1 MAELKQRRSPNR
13 CKVAAASPSSGGQRR
28 DGGATAQPRWCERQP
43 KQLTSFLAPNHL
55 CLSLNPSI
63 VLPSHSSST
72 ATTTAPFRAATSAR
86 RELVTPWTAP
96 QSSSTA
102 NSSVVDRRW
111 QGLPCLPSSVSFF
124 RGEGSWDA
132 LRLRMIEK
140 GEEWVG
146 AVGFREG
153 KHCGCAE
160 GNIAAAALRI
170 GERGSVLLMGKS
182 GNRVRVLRI
191 VESVGDG
198 VSNLKPGD
206 HVLPLFTG
214 ECGECPHCK
223 SEDSNMCE
231 VLRINPTREG
241 MISDGK
247 SRFSTIKGK
256 EPISHFLGTSTF
268 SQYTVV
274 HSGSVVKINP
284 TLPLDKACLLSCG
297 ISTGIGSILN
307 VAKPKKG
314 ASIAIFG
321 LGTVGLAAA
330 EGAKIAGASRIIGI
344 DKNPNKLEYAMKFGL
359 TDFVNPEEHERPV
372 HEVLKEMT
380 NGGVDRCIECT
391 GNINALMSAMEAL
404 HDGWGVA
411 VLVGVPSGDAVFKT
425 NPFNFLNEKTITG
438 TTFGNYKP
446 KTGLPT
452 LVDMFMN
459 NKLELG
465 KFITHR
471 VPLSEINK
479 AFDYMIKGQGL
490 RTIIDMND

>member
-1 MAELKQRRSPNR
+1 MHSLQKQRSLLFQYLRSSSNSNNIIHNS
-13 CKVAAASPSSGGQRR
+13 KMILSSSSSLLLASN
-28 DGGATAQPRWCERQP
+28 
-43 KQLTSFLAPNHL
+43 F
-55 CLSLNPSI
+55 
-63 VLPSHSSST
+63 SST
-72 ATTTAPFRAATSAR
+72 AGKVIPCKAAVAWEAGKPLVIEDVEVAP
-86 RELVTPWTAP
+86 P
-96 QSSSTA
+96 QAKEVRINIKYSSLCHTDLYFWESK
-102 NSSVVDRRW
+102 SV
-111 QGLPCLPSSVSFF
+111 PPIFP
-124 RGEGSWDA
+124 
-132 LRLRMIEK
+132 
-140 GEEWVG
+140 
-146 AVGFREG
+146 
-153 KHCGCAE
+153 
-160 GNIAAAALRI
+160 RI
-170 GERGSVLLMGKS
+170 LGHEAS
-182 GNRVRVLRI
+182 GV

-214 ECGECPHCK
+214 ECGECPNCK
-223 SEDSNMCE
+223 CEDSNMCE

-241 MISDGK
+241 MISDEK
-247 SRFSTIKGK
+247 SRFSTIKDK

-359 TDFVNPEEHERPV
+359 TDFINPEEHERPV

-452 LVDMFMN
+452 LVDMFLN
-459 NKLELG
+459 NKLELD

-471 VPLSEINK
+471 VRLSEINK